1 MNHACCTLLVGLL
14 ACRQAQPQ
22 PPPPPVDSAPV
33 DSGRDSAADSGLGSS
48 PADSGASD
56 SGFGSDSGQP
66 AKGSITLALLPDT
79 QIYVGSDATAAYF
92 DAQTRWIVE
101 HSHEIDFVSQLGDIV
116 QNGAEDDTSPG
127 NQDEWG
133 RAAAAMAILDDG
145 AVPWATAVGNHEL
158 ETVDV
163 LSSGYATWRSIFGP
177 LTTGRFDGKA
187 WFGGASASEL
197 NSWQTLQSGGLS
209 LLLLHLELDI
219 PDTAIAWAEQIM
231 AAHPGWPTV
240 VATHSHLGS
249 VSTPYLSG
257 DGRNDAE
264 AVREKLLRPNAQIFL
279 MLNGHHGTEQHGTV
293 LNEACHPV
301 LEMALDYSSRDNG
314 GDSWLGLVTIDPEQG
329 TITRSTY
336 APAHDRWE
344 TDSNSAFTVT
354 WDWAERFSGE
364 AAPSQASDEAVEI
377 VDDFSTDSA
386 SDYRLSDSYG
396 SGGDFVIR
404 DGEMILQPAA
414 NNTVAAVY
422 IPRQMVAGER
432 WGITVPEQANVM
444 FMASTDPIQPTGTE
458 GLGFRFRR
466 DTSGL
471 RIGTYAPDESLG
483 DYTADPGGEIT
494 LWIHRVDATH
504 FEFTVE
510 SLPCGVRTVVDSL
523 ELAALAEVESM
534 YVGLQAWSPSPADIR
549 LDDLRIALPQK

>member
-1 MNHACCTLLVGLL
+1 MLFLASALLS
-14 ACRQAQPQ
+14 CSPAQPQ
-22 PPPPPVDSAPV
+22 QPPLPRDSAPV
-33 DSGRDSAADSGLGSS
+33 DSGRDAAVDSGHDTPAADSGS
-48 PADSGASD
+48 SD
-56 SGFGSDSGQP
+56 SGGSP
-66 AKGSITLALLPDT
+66 PPTEAVTLALLPDT

-92 DAQTRWIVE
+92 EAQTRWIIE
-101 HSHEIDFVSQLGDIV
+101 HSDEIDFVSQLGDIV
-116 QNGAEDDTSPG
+116 QNGAEDTTSPG
-127 NQDEWG
+127 NLDEWG

-145 AVPWATAVGNHEL
+145 EVPWATAVGNHEL

-163 LSSGYATWRSIFGP
+163 LSSGYATWRSFFGP

-197 NSWQTLQSGGLS
+197 NSWQTLQAGGLS

-219 PDTAIAWAEQIM
+219 PDTAIAWAETVM
-231 AAHPGWPTV
+231 AEHPGWPTI
-240 VATHSHLGS
+240 VATHSHLGP

-257 DGRNDAE
+257 DGRNNAE
-264 AVREKLLRPNAQIFL
+264 GVREKLLRPNDQIFL
-279 MLNGHHGTEQHGTV
+279 LLNGHHGTEQHGTI

-336 APAHDRWE
+336 APAYDRWE
-344 TDSNSAFTVT
+344 TDSDSAFTVK
-354 WDWAERFSGE
+354 WDWSERFSGE
-364 AAPSQASDEAVEI
+364 PAPAQTSEETVEI
-377 VDDFSTDSA
+377 VDDYSTDTA
-386 SDYRLSDSYG
+386 ADYRLSDSYG

-414 NNTVAAVY
+414 SNTVAAVY
-422 IPRQMVAGER
+422 TPRQLVAGER
-432 WGITVPEQANVM
+432 WGVTVPEQASVM
-444 FMASTDPIQPTGTE
+444 FMVSTDAIQPTGTE

-466 DTSGL
+466 DTGGL
-471 RIGTYAPDESLG
+471 RVGTYAPGESLG

-510 SLPCGVRTVVDSL
+510 SLPCGVRTVVDSVA
-523 ELAALAEVESM
+523 LAALAEVESL
-534 YVGLQAWSPSPADIR
+534 YVGLQAWSTTPAEVR
-549 LDDLRIALPQK
+549 LDDLRIAHPQ